1 MSGSA
6 AAEGARL
13 KRPSWKDPRLLVG
26 ILLVLASVVGV
37 VSLVGAADQTTEAY
51 AAREP
56 IAVGETLTADKLHRV
71 KVRLGEVEQHYLT
84 PEAGLDAGLVAVQR
98 IGKDQLLP
106 RESVG
111 QLDGLDRK
119 PVAVTVEETLP
130 AQAVAGSRV
139 DVWVALPDTRNGFSE
154 PTLLLSGAEIA
165 QITPGSTALG
175 SSRSTVVMVL
185 VPGRPDAQVAGGPG
199 QQSKDRGRVEPGRYL
214 AMSIPVVTVGD
225 SRDDLV
231 GGLERLHGP
240 VSVVRRCSE
249 LAELLAACQSGL
261 ARAAV
266 VAAGSEE
273 LTASLVDRLSAVGV
287 VVIAL
292 TDNPE
297 ETVRLRTIG
306 VAAEA
311 RAVDAAALAA
321 RISAAVAQL
330 SGTGDGPGTGRG
342 WTAPPPVA
350 AAGQVPR
357 SSGAHTVT
365 ASTRREGPDHCGLG
379 SGRRAGPDPG
389 GRQHRGGAGRGRPF
403 RAAGR
408 RRQLRCQRGRPPG
421 SARRGRRAGPGLP
434 AGRPGPA

>member
-56 IAVGETLTADKLHRV
+56 IAVGETLTVDKLHRV

-119 PVAVTVEETLP
+119 PVAVTVEENLP

-139 DVWVALPDTRNGFSE
+139 DVWVALAGYPERLQRAHAAPVRRRNCPDHLGQHC
-154 PTLLLSGAEIA
+154 PGVLPVHGGHGA
-165 QITPGSTALG
+165 GS
-175 SSRSTVVMVL
+175 
-185 VPGRPDAQVAGGPG
+185 GRPDAEAAGRPG
-199 QQSKDRGRVEPGRYL
+199 QQGKDRGRVEPGRYR

-297 ETVRLRTIG
+297 ETARLRTIG

-330 SGTGDGPGTGRG
+330 SGAGGRPGP
-342 WTAPPPVA
+342 A
-350 AAGQVPR
+350 AADGAPAVTPPR
-357 SSGAHTVT
+357 DTCRGHPERTLQPPKHC
-365 ASTRREGPDHCGLG
+365 REGADHCGLG
-379 SGRRAGPDPG
+379 TGRRAGPDPG
-389 GRQHRGGAGRGRPF
+389 GRQHRR
-403 RAAGR
+403 
-408 RRQLRCQRGRPPG
+408 
-421 SARRGRRAGPGLP
+421 
-434 AGRPGPA
+434 